1 MQIGATILT
10 VIIFITS
17 LIGNVTVLYI
27 VCARSNMRN
36 STNILIANMAVADL
50 LVTLNLP
57 YILKWL
63 YVLDDWFG
71 TIIGKVLC
79 YFCHAAPAISIAASV
94 FTLVAISFDRS
105 FHILFPL
112 KRIFTSKVIKAVIVI
127 TWLGAVGLCV
137 PLFIITKH
145 WYYPPL
151 ERYLC
156 SEDSA
161 KYYELNK
168 KFQIVFI
175 TLTWIVPLLLIATV
189 YSMVA
194 ITLWTRELPGHQ
206 SLTAQKKANAS
217 GRKATIMLVTVVVV
231 FGLCWAPQQ
240 IRNLLIAF
248 AKDPRTVQLPAE
260 IRIYMPFIGYA
271 NSAINPILYVI
282 FSENFRR
289 EFARVL
295 FFWQS
300 SEQRY
305 SGLTRGNPT
314 ISRRLSSLTTTTRR
328 FSSLMRENIPLKSMR
343 KQSKETNE
351 SSELRKST
359 E

>member
-1 MQIGATILT
+1 MQIGVTILT
-10 VIIFITS
+10 VTIFITS
-17 LIGNVTVLYI
+17 LIGNVTVIHI
-27 VCARSNMRN
+27 VRTRPRMRN
-36 STNILIANMAVADL
+36 TTNNLIANMAVADL
-50 LVTLNLP
+50 LMTFNLP
-57 YILKWL
+57 YVLKWL
-63 YVLDDWFG
+63 YALDDWFG

-127 TWLGAVGLCV
+127 TWLSAMGLCV

-156 SEDSA
+156 SESMDRYSR
-161 KYYELNK
+161 ELNK

-175 TLTWIVPLLLIATV
+175 TLTWIVPLLLIAIV
-189 YSMVA
+189 YSLVA

-206 SLTAQKKANAS
+206 SPTARKAASTS
-217 GRKATIMLVTVVVV
+217 GRKATLMLITVVAV
-231 FGLCWAPQQ
+231 FGVCWAPNQ
-240 IRNLLIAF
+240 INNLMSALADNQ
-248 AKDPRTVQLPAE
+248 ASVQIPWE
-260 IRIYMPFIGYA
+260 VKVYMPFIGYA
-271 NSAINPILYVI
+271 NSAISPVLYVI

-295 FFWQS
+295 FFWRSSGHRYNGIRKYSTTLQS
-300 SEQRY
+300 R
-305 SGLTRGNPT
+305 
-314 ISRRLSSLTTTTRR
+314 LTTPRR
-328 FSSLMRENIPLKSMR
+328 FPSIMQDNILLKSMR
-343 KQSKETNE
+343 KQRKEVGE
-351 SSELRKST
+351 SAESAE
-359 E
+359 